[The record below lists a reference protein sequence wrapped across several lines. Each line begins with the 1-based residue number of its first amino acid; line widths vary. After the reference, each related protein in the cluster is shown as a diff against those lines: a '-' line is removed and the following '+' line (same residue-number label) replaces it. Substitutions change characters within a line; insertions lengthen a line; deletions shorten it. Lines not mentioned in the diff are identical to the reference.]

1 MLLLVIPL
9 LLTAL
14 FVGVFAAPRARAI
27 LLSRARRTGLRR
39 ALQEAAAS
47 LGAECSGDAFSAVV
61 GGVPVTVRIVRPFAQ
76 PLAVE
81 IAASLEDLA
90 REPAESAGGYR
101 SSPTLR
107 VPGRPRVRVHR
118 STRLSR
124 LGERLGI
131 LRKLGSSDPA
141 FDASFWVE
149 SDASPEDTAKVLSD
163 PRVRGAILRLRDEG
177 VDTALVNEEGSSLAA
192 RLIHVKEGQ
201 INVFTLGEV
210 TEALASAAR
219 ALPVFEGASGRP
231 RRGIA
236 IRLLWGITL
245 AAAITAPI
253 LPWVASELWPPIEP
267 LDHRL
272 SPQIF
277 TVGAAIGLGL
287 WAPVV
292 ALVARL
298 LRARP
303 GFGPHLFGIAVALFP
318 ALPAHGAF
326 LVSALNS
333 LLDASAVERV
343 GFVSVGTSTLDPTFR
358 RYHVAADWWE
368 QERPDSPR
376 QVGLEAP
383 AYFHA
388 VAAQCPKRAILTT
401 GNGLF
406 GLDWVRDVRCAPPE
420 AQIPLDDLPVGALA
434 KLRQVR
440 PRPEGSGKV
449 LFRFVDSEQAT
460 RPFKQVYVDMRLRN
474 EADEPRWFVLPLNL
488 ATKREAPGGPVTY
501 VNGSELRGDRSAVL
515 VQVSGHAESACQAV
529 LLGPRADVSI
539 FGFKIESWPSPLPAA
554 LSIDV
559 IIARKVTLGEEPL
572 EAWLR
577 PDPIVNGSVMV
588 VDGRST
594 GSSPVVYGKA
604 GVNQR
609 LLVIQE
615 EERIHRLIETE

>member
-81 IAASLEDLA
+81 IAARLEDLA
-90 REPAESAGGYR
+90 REPAESAGSYR
-101 SSPTLR
+101 SSPALR

-131 LRKLGSSDPA
+131 LRKLGDPA

-163 PRVRGAILRLRDEG
+163 PRARGAILRLRDEG

-192 RLIHVKEGQ
+192 RFLHVKEGQ

-219 ALPVFEGASGRP
+219 ALPVFEGGSGRP
-231 RRGIA
+231 RRSLA

-245 AAAITAPI
+245 AAAIAAPI

-267 LDHRL
+267 LDHWL
-272 SPQIF
+272 SPRVF
-277 TVGAAIGLGL
+277 TAGAAIGLGL

-343 GFVSVGTSTLDPTFR
+343 GFVSVGTSTVDPTFR
-358 RYHVAADWWE
+358 RYHVSADWWE

-388 VAAQCPKRAILTT
+388 LAAQCPKRAILTT

-406 GLDWVRDVRCAPPE
+406 GWDWARDVRCAPPE
-420 AQIPLDDLPVGALA
+420 AQIPLDDLPTGALA

-449 LFRFVDSEQAT
+449 LFRFVDSEQSA
-460 RPFKQVYVDMRLRN
+460 RPFKRVYVDMRLRN

-488 ATKREAPGGPVTY
+488 ATKRETPGGPASY

-515 VQVSGHAESACQAV
+515 VQVSGPSESACQAV

-539 FGFKIESWPSPLPAA
+539 FGFKIESWPSALPAA

-559 IIARKVTLGEEPL
+559 IIARKVTLGEKPL
-572 EAWLR
+572 EAWFR

-588 VDGRST
+588 VDGRAT
-594 GSSPVVYGKA
+594 GSSPVVYGT
-604 GVNQR
+604 GSVGQG
-609 LLVIQE
+609 LLVLHE
-615 EERIHRLIETE
+615 EERIHSRIETE

>member
-1 MLLLVIPL
+1 MFLLVILL

-14 FVGVFAAPRARAI
+14 FMGVFAAPRARAI

-39 ALQEAAAS
+39 ALQEVAAS
-47 LGAECSGDAFSAVV
+47 LGAECSGDAFSALV
-61 GGVPVTVRIVRPFAQ
+61 GGVPVTVRIVQPFAQ

-131 LRKLGSSDPA
+131 LRKLGDPA
-141 FDASFWVE
+141 FDAAFWVE

-163 PRVRGAILRLRDEG
+163 PRARGAILRLRDEG

-192 RLIHVKEGQ
+192 RFLHVKEGE

-219 ALPVFEGASGRP
+219 ALPVFEGGSGRP
-231 RRGIA
+231 RRSLA

-253 LPWVASELWPPIEP
+253 LLWVASELWPPIEP
-267 LDHRL
+267 RDHWL

-277 TVGAAIGLGL
+277 TAGAAIGLGL

-298 LRARP
+298 IRARP

-318 ALPAHGAF
+318 ALPAQGAF

-358 RYHVAADWWE
+358 RYHVSADWWE
-368 QERPDSPR
+368 QEGPDSPR

-383 AYFHA
+383 GYFHA
-388 VAAQCPKRAILTT
+388 VAAQCPKRAVLTT

-406 GLDWVRDVRCAPPE
+406 GWDWVRDIRCAPPE
-420 AQIPLDDLPVGALA
+420 AQIPLGDLPVGALA

-440 PRPEGSGKV
+440 PRPEGSGQV

-460 RPFKQVYVDMRLRN
+460 RPFKRVYVDMRLRN
-474 EADEPRWFVLPLNL
+474 EADEPRWFVLPLSL
-488 ATKREAPGGPVTY
+488 PTKREAPGGPAFNVTG
-501 VNGSELRGDRSAVL
+501 NELQGDRSVVL
-515 VQVSGHAESACQAV
+515 VQVSGLLESACQAV

-539 FGFKIESWPSPLPAA
+539 FGFHIESWPSPLPAA
-554 LSIDV
+554 VSIDV

-577 PDPIVNGSVMV
+577 PSPIVNGSVMV
-588 VDGRST
+588 VDGRTT
-594 GSSPVVYGKA
+594 GSSPIVYGRA

-615 EERIHRLIETE
+615 EERIHSRIETE